1 MVKYLL
7 SIVVPAYNESEN
19 LVQTCDDIISA
30 IPINYTYE
38 IVVIDDGSTDSTV
51 EIMHKINSKNKK
63 IKLIA
68 LSRNFGKEIATTAGI
83 NSTKGDV
90 TLILDADG
98 QHPPELIPEFLAKWE
113 AGSKVVIGVRESN
126 VKEGFIKKYG
136 SKIFYVLLNKI
147 AGVKM
152 VPSSTDFRLIDK
164 EVSEAF
170 KTMKESNRITRGLID
185 WLGYSPVYLT
195 FHAKERIHGEAG
207 YSTKKLIK
215 LALNSV
221 VSLSLLPLY
230 ISSYTGI
237 FISTLSAIIGA
248 VVLIENYILSD
259 PLGWDITG
267 SASLGI
273 LIVFL
278 VGVLLMSQGL
288 IALYIS
294 RIYEESRGRP
304 LYAINKSRSL
314 L

>member
-126 VKEGFIKKYG
+126 VKEGFVKKYG

-237 FISTLSAIIGA
+237 FISTLSAIIGT

>member
-1 MVKYLL
+1 MAKYLL
-7 SIVVPAYNESEN
+7 SVVVPAYNESKN

-30 IPINYTYE
+30 IPINYAYE

-51 EIMHKINSKNKK
+51 EIIHKINSKNDK

-83 NSTKGDV
+83 NSAKGDV

-113 AGSKVVIGVRESN
+113 DGSKVVIGVRESN

-147 AGVKM
+147 AGVNM

-185 WLGYSPVYLT
+185 WLGYSPVYLP

-221 VSLSLLPLY
+221 ISLSLLPLY

-237 FISTLSAIIGA
+237 FISTLSAIIGTM
-248 VVLIENYILSD
+248 VLIENYILSD

>member
-237 FISTLSAIIGA
+237 FISTLSAIIGT